1 MRGFMDTG
9 GIQISKKLNSN
20 QNHFIVKMRVL
31 KDTDRI
37 QISKKIEFKQKL
49 VYSKNEGF
57 NGHRWYSNFQEN

>member
-1 MRGFMDTG
+1 MDTG

-20 QNHFIVKMRVL
+20 QNYFIIKMRVL
-31 KDTDRI
+31 KDTDHI
-37 QISKKIEFKQKL
+37 QVSKKIEFKQKL